1 MLFENWLVHL
11 VSFPKKRRNSRTRY
25 QRAQKVPSLIDCR
38 LSLVER
44 LEDRTLLTSII
55 GTTPD
60 STGTLD
66 VDETSL
72 EVIFSE
78 TVNGADV
85 AANYVLVRAGI
96 DGLLGSEDDVAV
108 TVDSANYSS
117 STNTATLNF
126 AALTEDIYRLTVLDT
141 ITDGSSNALDGDDD
155 GSFGGNFTGDFVVG
169 AMSTGLT
176 SPGGVT
182 FDPESY
188 GFGAGQLVQG
198 TDNAFDGLNRL
209 QVGEEDFNPT
219 VNLEPTVEVE
229 TLRVTSS
236 VKIQADSFVV
246 IPELSKTVTLTEET
260 VFNLHA
266 TVLTHAGIAGSGA
279 INT

>member
-78 TVNGADV
+78 TVNGADI

-126 AALTEDIYRLTVLDT
+126 AALIEDIYRLTVLDT
-141 ITDGSSNALDGDDD
+141 ITDGSSYALDGDDD
-155 GSFGGNFTGDFVVG
+155 GVAGGNFTGDFVVG

-176 SPGGVT
+176 SPGGVR

-219 VNLEPTVEVE
+219 VHLEPTVEVE
-229 TLRVTSS
+229 TLRVRSH
-236 VKIQADSFVV
+236 VRIQTNDFVV
-246 IPELSKTVTLTEET
+246 IPDLSKTVTLSEET
-260 VFNLHA
+260 VYNLRA
-266 TVLTHAGIAGSGA
+266 TVRAYNANSSP
-279 INT
+279 